1 MKIPTLPSLVAA
13 LLFTPA
19 ASLAQ
24 AASFAVDGGPGSPV
38 TLSAEE
44 KRVLGAQFEAMEK
57 MFSRVTQQ
65 CGEDSQCAYAEAG
78 NAPEISNH
86 PQTPWGTPVTGR
98 FYPKQKMWA
107 VIYPDLSRSQC
118 DLVVE
123 VVKAH
128 GAPAS
133 TSCSAD
139 GLEVFYRVR
148 KTTAEL
154 SEQGK
159 VDFALQFANIR
170 DLVGKVRQNCD
181 HDAAC
186 AVGMARDFA
195 WIARASTPWGTEVNI
210 NMDLQTGAFALTYPE
225 LTPDQCKVAR
235 SLFLG
240 LKGPRDMA
248 CSATGLGVVFP

>member
-1 MKIPTLPSLVAA
+1 MKTLPVLTLVAA
-13 LLFTPA
+13 LLFTPV
-19 ASLAQ
+19 ASMAQ
-24 AASFAVDGGPGSPV
+24 AASFAVDSGSGSPV
-38 TLSAEE
+38 TLSVEE
-44 KRVLGAQFEAMEK
+44 KMVLGAQFEAMERV
-57 MFSRVTQQ
+57 FTRVTEK
-65 CGEDSQCAYAEAG
+65 CGEDDQCAYAEAS
-78 NAPEISNH
+78 NAPEISNS

-107 VIYPDLSRSQC
+107 VIYPDLGRAQC

-128 GAPAS
+128 GAPPS

-154 SEQGK
+154 SGQGK

-170 DLVGKVRQNCD
+170 DLVFKVRQACD

-186 AVGMARDFA
+186 AVDMARDFA
-195 WIARASTPWGTEVNI
+195 WIARASTPWGTEVSI
-210 NMDLQTGAFALTYPE
+210 NMDLQTGAFTLTYPD
-225 LTPDQCKVAR
+225 LTPDQCKVAQK
-235 SLFLG
+235 LFLG
-240 LKGPRDMA
+240 LKGPKDMA
-248 CSATGLGVVFP
+248 CTPTGLKAVFP